1 MRKSLYSPPDDFSL
15 SPLLTLLPV
24 EGKVSRLSSLTS
36 SLFARYERVSGML
49 NDPQIIANTDTK
61 HRYTAEEAMLK
72 QVLDWLEVKPE

>member
-1 MRKSLYSPPDDFSL
+1 MRKSHYSPPDDFSL

-24 EGKVSRLSSLTS
+24 VGKVSRLSSLTS

-49 NDPQIIANTDTK
+49 NDPQIIANTDAK